1 MLFHYCRRLSTASI
15 SISSSYI
22 K

>member
-1 MLFHYCRRLSTASI
+1 MLFHYCRRLNTASI
-15 SISSSYI
+15 SISFSYI